1 MKDDEIQW
9 RFAKEK
15 TPLAEILKQVGNL
28 TVYGDVL
35 DGRFRD
41 RLKLDHQTG
50 SLTITDIRMEHTG
63 LYELETKS
71 VMKSFFLNIID
82 EISMKEGDSVTLNSD
97 LTEMKDDNVIQ
108 WRFGLENTLLAEINK
123 QTDSMTVY
131 DDVLDG
137 RFINRLKLNN
147 QTGSLTITDTR
158 HEHAG
163 LYELK
168 SKSVMKSFFLNIID
182 EISMKEGDSVTINSD
197 LTEIMDNKIQ
207 WRFRSENILIAEINK
222 RADRI
227 TVYDDV
233 LDGRFRDRLKLNN
246 QTGSLTITNTTT
258 QHAGAYELEINNEK
272 KRFLL
277 AVYDEISVKEGDSL
291 TINSGR
297 TEITAGEMFLWLYMN
312 EITFIAG
319 INPWV
324 NNITVYDDVVDGRFR
339 DRLKLDDQTGSLTI
353 RNITTQHTGR
363 YVFLTEK
370 GPIIQLLKAL
380 SVSVY
385 GK

>member
-1 MKDDEIQW
+1 M
-9 RFAKEK
+9 
-15 TPLAEILKQVGNL
+15 VGNL

-71 VMKSFFLNIID
+71 VMMRFFLSIID

-108 WRFGLENTLLAEINK
+108 WRFGNENNLLAEINK

-137 RFINRLKLNN
+137 RFRN
-147 QTGSLTITDTR
+147 
-158 HEHAG
+158 
-163 LYELK
+163 
-168 SKSVMKSFFLNIID
+168 
-182 EISMKEGDSVTINSD
+182 
-197 LTEIMDNKIQ
+197 
-207 WRFRSENILIAEINK
+207 
-222 RADRI
+222 
-227 TVYDDV
+227 
-233 LDGRFRDRLKLNN
+233 RLKLNN

-258 QHAGAYELEINNEK
+258 EHAGAYELDINNEK
-272 KRFLL
+272 KMFLL

-297 TEITAGEMFLWLYMN
+297 TEITTGEMSFWLYMN
-312 EITFIAG
+312 EIALIARTKQ
-319 INPWV
+319 WDD
-324 NNITVYDDVVDGRFR
+324 NITVYDDVLDGRFR

-353 RNITTQHTGR
+353 RNITTQHAGR
-363 YVFLTEK
+363 YVLLKER
-370 GPIIQLLKAL
+370 GPINQLFKAL

>member
-1 MKDDEIQW
+1 MREMAIKLVLFCLCFWRLDDVFGQ
-9 RFAKEK
+9 
-15 TPLAEILKQVGNL
+15 
-28 TVYGDVL
+28 
-35 DGRFRD
+35 
-41 RLKLDHQTG
+41 
-50 SLTITDIRMEHTG
+50 
-63 LYELETKS
+63 ETKL
-71 VMKSFFLNIID
+71 MKP
-82 EISMKEGDSVTLNSD
+82 GDSVTLNSG
-97 LTEMKDDNVIQ
+97 LTEMKDDVIQ
-108 WRFGLENTLLAEINK
+108 WRFRSENILIAEINK
-123 QTDSMTVY
+123 RANRITVY

-137 RFINRLKLNN
+137 RFRNRLKLNN

-158 HEHAG
+158 HEYAG
-163 LYELK
+163 LYELE
-168 SKSVMKSFFLNIID
+168 SKSLKKSFFLNIID

-197 LTEIMDNKIQ
+197 LTEIMDDEIQ

-222 RADRI
+222 RANRI

-233 LDGRFRDRLKLNN
+233 LDGRFRNRLKLNN

-258 QHAGAYELEINNEK
+258 EHAGAYELEINNEK

-312 EITFIAG
+312 EIALIAG

-324 NNITVYDDVVDGRFR
+324 NNITVYDDVLDGRFR
-339 DRLKLDDQTGSLTI
+339 NKLKLDYQTGSLTI
-353 RNITTQHTGR
+353 TNITTQHAGR
-363 YVFLTEK
+363 YVFLIEK